1 MSPPLPPLNGLRAF
15 EAAARHL
22 SFTEAARELNVTQ
35 TAVSHQIR
43 RLEERL
49 GVALFRREH
58 KRLMLTPAAETY
70 LPAVRRAFDELRT
83 ATERL
88 LRRDR
93 RRAVTVATI
102 ASFAVKWLVPRL
114 AHFHQAHPDIEV
126 RVTTGTAL
134 TDFQR
139 DDVDLAIRY
148 GLGRWPGV
156 EAVPLVR
163 EDVFPVC
170 SPALRDG
177 SPGLRHPQ
185 DLRQHT
191 LIHLT
196 MAPDDWRVWFT
207 AWGIEGIDPARGLS
221 FDLQLSAIQAAV
233 DGLGVMLGRTALVG
247 DDLAAGRLVAPF
259 DLVLP
264 AGAAYYVVTPPET
277 ADEPRVRAFRDW
289 LLSEVAPGAPVQG

>member
-1 MSPPLPPLNGLRAF
+1 MPLPPLNGLRAF

-35 TAVSHQIR
+35 TAISHQIR
-43 RLEERL
+43 RLEDRL
-49 GVALFRREH
+49 GVALFRRRH
-58 KRLMLTPAAETY
+58 KSLTLTAAGESY
-70 LPAVRRAFDELRT
+70 LPAVRQAFDGLRA
-83 ATERL
+83 ATDTL
-88 LRRDR
+88 LRRER
-93 RRAVTVATI
+93 RRALTVATI

-114 AHFHQAHPDIEV
+114 SHFHQQHPDIEV

-134 TDFQR
+134 TDFRR

-148 GLGRWPGV
+148 GLGQWPGLD
-156 EAVPLVR
+156 AVPLVR

-177 SPGLRHPQ
+177 RPGLRRPQ
-185 DLRQHT
+185 DLAHHT

-196 MAPDDWRVWFT
+196 IAPDDWRVWFT
-207 AWGIEGIDPARGLS
+207 AFGIEGIDPTRGPS

-277 ADEPRVRAFRDW
+277 ADEPRVRAFREW
-289 LLSEVAPGAPVQG
+289 LLSEVADTGPA